1 MKCPK
6 QVYIFVERLVL
17 QLCVNC
23 VILQLS
29 EGQFGIVKQKGV
41 CFNIISDQVNRR
53 LSVMA

>member
-23 VILQLS
+23 VILQFS
-29 EGQFGIVKQKGV
+29 EGQFGIAVELLLKLTDPYQ
-41 CFNIISDQVNRR
+41 
-53 LSVMA
+53 